1 MRVLEVQGETEVARW
16 LRDLA
21 DEIERGVA
29 DVDGHHVEV
38 SATLR
43 AVVEFPDDSEGGEVT
58 LLDIH
63 LEHPTPKNWAL
74 TELIQSLAHPGD

>member
-1 MRVLEVQGETEVARW
+1 MPVLEVQGETAVARL

-21 DEIERGVA
+21 DEIERGSA
-29 DVDGHHVEV
+29 DVDGRHVDV
-38 SATLR
+38 SALLR
-43 AVVEFPDDSEGGEVT
+43 AVVEFPDDSEGEIT

-74 TELIQSLAHPGD
+74 TELMRSLAHPGD